1 MYYILLEQK
10 FVHDFLS
17 GVLDITSSVRTV
29 TEGNDMRHMYQ
40 SKMYQVSGTSALAS
54 YKPAFKVI
62 EGGAKKCSVTPQRE
76 EVSYVKALT
85 NKEAFIAGL
94 IITASFV
101 LMFAISFLRTTTL
114 NSFATSVMDSASQTI
129 TVQNSDTLW
138 SIAESNPIEG
148 VSTEQQINWIKERNN
163 LDTSL
168 LRAGQTLEI
177 PSVSK

>member
-1 MYYILLEQK
+1 M
-10 FVHDFLS
+10 S
-17 GVLDITSSVRTV
+17 GVLDITSSVKTI
-29 TEGNDMRHMYQ
+29 TEGNDMRRMYQ

-62 EGGAKKCSVTPQRE
+62 NGGAKKESVAPQRE
-76 EVSYVKALT
+76 EVSYVKTLT
-85 NKEAFIAGL
+85 NKEAFVAGL

-101 LMFAISFLRTTTL
+101 LMFAVSFLRTTAL

-129 TVQNSDTLW
+129 TVHSNDTLW

-148 VSTEQQINWIKERNN
+148 VSTEQQVSWIREKNN
-163 LDTSL
+163 LDSSL
-168 LRAGQTLEI
+168 LRTGQTLEI